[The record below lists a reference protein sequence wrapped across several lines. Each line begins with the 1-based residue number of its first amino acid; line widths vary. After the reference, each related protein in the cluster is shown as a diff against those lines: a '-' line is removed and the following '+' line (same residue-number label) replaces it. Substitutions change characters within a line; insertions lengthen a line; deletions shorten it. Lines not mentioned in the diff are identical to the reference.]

1 MYKGLKKIKTYEEYN
16 EKKQELKYYVEE
28 YSWITKTKE
37 PLIDITNQMKT
48 LLGKLDN
55 EDITKEEQLQILKG
69 IHLLQIKY
77 LKVKKDEY
85 ISILKRNITATF
97 ILVEQYEASI
107 EQHSPWQI
115 IKGVITGNAEIK
127 SYLQRKY
134 MVSKVNDNRVAPSA
148 VNLSMEN
155 IEDILG
161 YIEQNYNLVDV
172 KMPKEETALV
182 PIEEGGIDN
191 PVQKQVQEKTEAFIE
206 SQLEKLSDQIIEND
220 AGLSETEKEKIRERR
235 GKTKKKIQTMHLE
248 NDLKDREI

>member
-1 MYKGLKKIKTYEEYN
+1 MYKGLEKIKTYEEYD
-16 EKKQELKYYVEE
+16 EKKQELKYYVGE
-28 YSWITKTKE
+28 YSWITKAKE
-37 PLIDITNQMKT
+37 PLVDITNQMKT
-48 LLGKLDN
+48 LLGKLDD
-55 EDITKEEQLQILKG
+55 EDITKEEQLEVLKG

-77 LKVKKDEY
+77 LKVKRDEY
-85 ISILKRNITATF
+85 LSTLKRNITATF

-107 EQHSPWQI
+107 EKHSLWE
-115 IKGVITGNAEIK
+115 VITGVATGSAEIK

-172 KMPKEETALV
+172 KIPKEETALV
-182 PIEEGGIDN
+182 PIEDVEMDN

-206 SQLEKLSDQIIEND
+206 SQLEKLSDKIIEND
-220 AGLSETEKEKIRERR
+220 AGLTETEKEKIRERR
-235 GKTKKKIQTMHLE
+235 GKTKKKTQAMNLE
-248 NDLKDREI
+248 NNLKDRER